1 MVTIKDIAA
10 RLEVSPSTV
19 GRALADDPRI
29 SAATK
34 KKVTEVANE
43 MGYVANL
50 AARMMRGVSSNLV
63 GLVLPDIRNSFYST
77 IAHALSKCLQGAG
90 FQLMLSE
97 TEDDRMVELHH
108 IRELASA
115 NVAGIIIVPTARP
128 HREAVRLLKL
138 SPHVQL
144 IRRQAVIGDQFFGI
158 DDTQAL
164 FEATNHLISL
174 GHQRIAYLGGADEL
188 PTGAARLH
196 GYQRAVEALPRNARP
211 GADLVRLGP
220 PGSVEFGREAM
231 RSLLS
236 QAAPPTAVVAGS
248 VRITQGIL
256 EAVMAQRI
264 AVPDQLSVVGFGD
277 EMGFSWWGPGLTTI
291 GLPVH
296 DLATACGLWFV
307 HQIRQNAA
315 ARSPYSSIATA
326 TLIQRGST
334 RALASASASAS
345 RERGAVSRSRSPA

>member
-10 RLEVSPSTV
+10 RLQVSPSTV

-34 KKVTEVANE
+34 KKVSEVANE

-77 IAHALSKCLQGAG
+77 IAHALSKCVQGAG
-90 FQLMLSE
+90 FQLTLSE
-97 TEDDRMVELHH
+97 TGDDRMVELQH

-115 NVAGIIIVPTARP
+115 NVAGIIIVPTAKP
-128 HREAVRLLKL
+128 HREAIRLLKM

-144 IRRQAVIGDQFFGI
+144 IRRQAAIGDQFFGI
-158 DDTQAL
+158 DDTKAL
-164 FEATNHLISL
+164 YEATDHLVQL
-174 GHQRIAYLGGADEL
+174 GHRRIAYIGGPDDL
-188 PTGAARLH
+188 PTGAARLQ
-196 GYQRAVEALPRNARP
+196 GYQKALDALSRNGRAGPEH
-211 GADLVRLGP
+211 VRLGS

-231 RSLLS
+231 RALLS
-236 QAAPPTAVVAGS
+236 LANAPTAVVAGS

-256 EAVMAQRI
+256 EELMSRRI
-264 AVPDQLSVVGFGD
+264 SVPDQLSVVGFGD
-277 EMGFSWWGPGLTTI
+277 EVGFSWWGPGLTTI

-307 HQIRQNAA
+307 HQIRQNES
-315 ARSPYSSIATA
+315 ARAPYSSIATS
-326 TLIQRGST
+326 TLIVRGST
-334 RALASASASAS
+334 CALGAAQ
-345 RERGAVSRSRSPA
+345 RERAPLSRSKSPA

>member
-10 RLEVSPSTV
+10 RLQVSPSTV

-34 KKVTEVANE
+34 KKVSEVANE

-77 IAHALSKCLQGAG
+77 IAHALSKCVQGAG
-90 FQLMLSE
+90 FQLTLSE
-97 TEDDRMVELHH
+97 TGDDRMVELQH

-115 NVAGIIIVPTARP
+115 NVAGIIIVPTAKP
-128 HREAVRLLKL
+128 HREAIRLLKM

-144 IRRQAVIGDQFFGI
+144 IRRQAAIGDQFFGI
-158 DDTQAL
+158 DDTKAL
-164 FEATNHLISL
+164 YEATDHLVQL
-174 GHQRIAYLGGADEL
+174 GHRRIAYIGGPDDL
-188 PTGAARLH
+188 PTGAARLQ
-196 GYQRAVEALPRNARP
+196 GYQKALDALSRNGRAGPEH
-211 GADLVRLGP
+211 VRLGS

-231 RSLLS
+231 RALLS
-236 QAAPPTAVVAGS
+236 LSNAPTAVVAGS

-256 EAVMAQRI
+256 EELMSRRI
-264 AVPDQLSVVGFGD
+264 SVPDQLSVVGFGD
-277 EMGFSWWGPGLTTI
+277 EVGFSWWGPGLTTI

-307 HQIRQNAA
+307 HQIRQNES
-315 ARSPYSSIATA
+315 ARAPYSSIATS
-326 TLIQRGST
+326 TLIVRGST
-334 RALASASASAS
+334 CALGAAQ
-345 RERGAVSRSRSPA
+345 RERAPLSRSKSPA

>member
-10 RLEVSPSTV
+10 RLQVSPSTV

-34 KKVTEVANE
+34 KKVSEVANE

-77 IAHALSKCLQGAG
+77 IAHALSKCVQGAG
-90 FQLMLSE
+90 FQLTLSE
-97 TEDDRMVELHH
+97 TGDDRMVELQH

-115 NVAGIIIVPTARP
+115 NVAGIIIVPTAKP
-128 HREAVRLLKL
+128 HREAIRLLKML
-138 SPHVQL
+138 PHVQL
-144 IRRQAVIGDQFFGI
+144 IRRQAAIGDQFFGI
-158 DDTQAL
+158 DDTKAL
-164 FEATNHLISL
+164 YEATDHLVQL
-174 GHQRIAYLGGADEL
+174 GHRRIAYIGGPDDL
-188 PTGAARLH
+188 PTGAARLQ
-196 GYQRAVEALPRNARP
+196 GYQKALDALSRNGRAGPEH
-211 GADLVRLGP
+211 VRLGS

-231 RSLLS
+231 RALLS
-236 QAAPPTAVVAGS
+236 LANAPTAVVAGS

-256 EAVMAQRI
+256 EELMSRRI
-264 AVPDQLSVVGFGD
+264 SVPDQLSVVGFGD
-277 EMGFSWWGPGLTTI
+277 EVGFSWWGPGLTTI

-307 HQIRQNAA
+307 HQIRQNES
-315 ARSPYSSIATA
+315 ARAPYSSIATS
-326 TLIQRGST
+326 TLIVRGST
-334 RALASASASAS
+334 CALGTAQ
-345 RERGAVSRSRSPA
+345 RERTPLSRSKSPA